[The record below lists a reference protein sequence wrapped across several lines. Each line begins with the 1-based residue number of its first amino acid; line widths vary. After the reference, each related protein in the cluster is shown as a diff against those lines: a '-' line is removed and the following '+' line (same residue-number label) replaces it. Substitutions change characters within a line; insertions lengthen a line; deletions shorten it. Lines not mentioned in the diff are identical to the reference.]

1 MQYPKTGA
9 TTNVNL
15 AKMCSLMTEY
25 SKVEYF
31 QVQNNI

>member
-9 TTNVNL
+9 TTSVKL
-15 AKMCSLMTEY
+15 AKMCSLLVEY

-31 QVQNNI
+31 PVQNNI